1 VIQKHFPA
9 DNLVFTLIGKSSEI
23 SSAVQKY
30 AEKQDARLISAPG
43 FWPAP
48 AQK

>member
-9 DNLVFTLIGKSSEI
+9 DNLVFALIGKSSEI
-23 SSAVQKY
+23 SAAVQKF
-30 AEKQDARLISAPG
+30 AEKQDARVITEPG